1 MTSLDQDGFPEAF
14 ADLKGFLEKWALPTN
29 AERYS
34 VRSTCSMEELRA
46 FYDAM
51 VPRLEDLLAW
61 LDRKPIDELEG
72 ADLQLLQLCL
82 ALSEVGLAIEVYN
95 APVLRLAPRL
105 DEFVVRSAGMT
116 VG

>member
-1 MTSLDQDGFPEAF
+1 MTSLDKDGFPDTF
-14 ADLKGFLEKWALPTN
+14 AELKGFIEKWALPTN
-29 AERYS
+29 AERYA
-34 VRSTCSMEELRA
+34 VRSTCSMEELRG

-51 VPRLEDLLAW
+51 VPRLEELLTW
-61 LDRKPIDELEG
+61 LDRKPIDQLEG

-82 ALSEVGLAIEVYN
+82 SLSEVGLAIEVYKE
-95 APVLRLAPRL
+95 PVLRLAPRL